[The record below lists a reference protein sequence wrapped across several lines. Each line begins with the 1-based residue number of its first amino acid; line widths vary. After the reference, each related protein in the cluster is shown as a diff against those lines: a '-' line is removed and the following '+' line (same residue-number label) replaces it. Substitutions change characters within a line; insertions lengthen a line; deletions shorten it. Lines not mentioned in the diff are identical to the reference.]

1 MKMKDAVSNCKMLSI
16 LLKRKG
22 IECNIAYDG
31 AEAVA
36 AYKVD
41 KTKEETF
48 HLSFQL
54 SLDHV
59 QLLLFL
65 SCLPTSSSQSMG
77 ISPPHSSS

>member
-1 MKMKDAVSNCKMLSI
+1 MLSI

-41 KTKEETF
+41 KAEEETI
-48 HLSFQL
+48 HLSSQL

-65 SCLPTSSSQSMG
+65 SCLPPSSPSQSTY
-77 ISPPHSSS
+77 ISHTSTLSLTH